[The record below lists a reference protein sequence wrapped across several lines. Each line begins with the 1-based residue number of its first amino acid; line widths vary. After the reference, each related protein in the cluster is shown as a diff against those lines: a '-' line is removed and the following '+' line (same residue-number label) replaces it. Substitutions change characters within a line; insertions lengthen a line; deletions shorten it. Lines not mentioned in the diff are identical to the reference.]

1 MDVNFP
7 VNYQIHDLPALGF
20 TLENIYYALANNIT
34 GSIDDTVLPA
44 VSDPSQDQSHF
55 APWFTGDSW
64 MVWDDTLKG
73 YIPAT
78 TVVGNVTL
86 TASPTADRQQ
96 SLQDKSGVIALTDDA
111 YLTRETVI
119 LREGLVSVD
128 WSKASYFRCALG
140 ANRQTAIY
148 MTNSQ
153 PGMEIEL
160 LVVNNGTSQ
169 TVAWD
174 PVIQWPSAVAAQPP
188 ASTPGQANA
197 VLVNLKNIAGTI
209 YADYLNYVLNPISD
223 LGTPTGLISS

>member
-1 MDVNFP
+1 MDTSFP
-7 VNYQIHDLPALGF
+7 VNYQIHDLPTLGF

-44 VSDPSQDQSHF
+44 VSDPEQDQSHF

-64 MVWDDTLKG
+64 NVWDDTLKA

-78 TVVGNVTL
+78 TIVGNVTL
-86 TASPTADRQQ
+86 TANATADR
-96 SLQDKSGVIALTDDA
+96 LQHIQNKAGIIALTSDA
-111 YLTRETVI
+111 YIARETVI

-128 WSKASYFRCALG
+128 WDKASSFRCALG
-140 ANRQTAIY
+140 VNRQTAIY
-148 MTNSQ
+148 MTHSK

-174 PVIQWPSAVAAQPP
+174 PAIQWPSGTAAQPP
-188 ASTPGQANA
+188 AAVPGQAKA
-197 VLVNLKNIAGTI
+197 LLVTLKNIAGTI
-209 YADYLNYVLNPISD
+209 YADFLNYALDPISD
-223 LGTPTGLISS
+223 LGTPTGLIST